1 MKNLIPNWYLVKY
14 TVNWKTYEET
24 FSTIETENRLIE
36 ADFNTDLDDRF
47 YWENREILN
56 YCRIKTP
63 ETQKIP
69 WLEDYYKR
77 EEEML
82 QEEPIPYF

>member
-24 FSTIETENRLIE
+24 FSTIETESRLIE
-36 ADFNTDLDDRF
+36 ADFNTELNDRF

-56 YCRIKTP
+56 YCKIKTP
-63 ETQKIP
+63 ETQKKA
-69 WLEDYYKR
+69 WLEDYYKM

>member
-24 FSTIETENRLIE
+24 FSTIETESRLIE

-63 ETQKIP
+63 EAQKIP
-69 WLEDYYKR
+69 WLEDYYKM
-77 EEEML
+77 EEEIL